1 MLLCIFLVTFAFFTA
16 GFRSMWVGIEEPITY
31 TIRVTELCANV
42 YVDGKAQPLC
52 NPTGHHE
59 VKIEFPKGTNAPSAQ
74 FDVFPPNVKS
84 CDERNPKVVP
94 LNSGELIWYWDDRD
108 NTGISE
114 VVLQQIGQYSA
125 CITYRDRDTL
135 DWTIDLGDKACFD
148 KNEKATEPKDNP
160 YCLEPLY
167 IDPGWSSQTE
177 NFPGLDE
184 EMTNALPPFITP
196 DIVGNT
202 EFTTSKDRDKSI
214 LESNQAPAFDTS
226 QTFSLNNGGATTPSS
241 LLNPLNVENSNID
254 TGANIFSTSQ
264 AVELADNNVLDLKR
278 RRISTRHFKE

>member
-1 MLLCIFLVTFAFFTA
+1 M
-16 GFRSMWVGIEEPITY
+16 
-31 TIRVTELCANV
+31 

-125 CITYRDRDTL
+125 CITYRDRGKYSKPNLNQNFTKNDNL
-135 DWTIDLGDKACFD
+135 DKTPWTGVSALEARLIITTTDELDEAIDLGDKACFD

-226 QTFSLNNGGATTPSS
+226 QTFSLNNEGATTPSS

>member
-1 MLLCIFLVTFAFFTA
+1 M
-16 GFRSMWVGIEEPITY
+16 
-31 TIRVTELCANV
+31 

-125 CITYRDRDTL
+125 CITYRDRGKYSKPNLNQNFTKNDNL
-135 DWTIDLGDKACFD
+135 DKTPWTGVSALEARLIITTTDELDEAIDLGDKACFD